1 MNVKIANQKTGVIST
16 PKAGGIFPFA
26 SLRRGSDGH
35 ATTAQGNSFSFVSG
49 YQDATTRH
57 SMAKD
62 MKFKNGPNNVAVGFT
77 QASVSANNNPLPD
90 VMATTAFA
98 LSESEAGSIID
109 KADDVAVLAVVATED
124 WGTTKA
130 DAPLIIVR
138 ATQQKTAVSLYIFIV
153 DMK

>member
-1 MNVKIANQKTGVIST
+1 
-16 PKAGGIFPFA
+16 
-26 SLRRGSDGH
+26 
-35 ATTAQGNSFSFVSG
+35 
-49 YQDATTRH
+49 
-57 SMAKD
+57 

>member
-57 SMAKD
+57 SYGQCR
-62 MKFKNGPNNVAVGFT
+62 NGIERRGATDSRCEKSLNFVVAVVFREKKAFRKR
-77 QASVSANNNPLPD
+77 QPD
-90 VMATTAFA
+90 
-98 LSESEAGSIID
+98 D
-109 KADDVAVLAVVATED
+109 
-124 WGTTKA
+124 
-130 DAPLIIVR
+130 
-138 ATQQKTAVSLYIFIV
+138 
-153 DMK
+153 